1 MRLLLVFLDGA
12 LSTRA
17 LGHAP
22 SFGRISQMVFAT
34 MPTQTIARMSD
45 GPPLA
50 ARNIARLL
58 ACLLLDW
65 PTSPSISTL
74 HQRLA
79 LTECVLLLHGLS
91 RCEPFDNVHG
101 KDSLRGNPT
110 EYSASF
116 PPVLFSRPESE
127 IDTRTREGAP
137 SLHRERYELL
147 ANSARA
153 WTCASLRSIGILP
166 MNSAWPAKA
175 AEQFRSESSRDTIGF
190 WLSITRARI
199 ARNARMDQ
207 PKEQF
212 ASHPLPLRHH
222 QHVIGYSTAKR
233 IIVKETKALASE
245 PFASTPVGAIREKY
259 TFTGKFFHCRVAKFK
274 PRLEYVRR
282 QSAGEGTCVCSAQ
295 VIARVLCFYDCGIRQ
310 TNCLCLSVSVLIL
323 CC

>member
-1 MRLLLVFLDGA
+1 
-12 LSTRA
+12 
-17 LGHAP
+17 
-22 SFGRISQMVFAT
+22 MVFAT
-34 MPTQTIARMSD
+34 MPTQTIARMSN

-79 LTECVLLLHGLS
+79 LTECVSLLHGLS

-153 WTCASLRSIGILP
+153 WTRASLRSIGILP

-175 AEQFRSESSRDTIGF
+175 AEQFRSEPSRDTRF
-190 WLSITRARI
+190 LAFDHPSPHRAQCAHGPAQRTV
-199 ARNARMDQ
+199 RK
-207 PKEQF
+207 P
-212 ASHPLPLRHH
+212 PP
-222 QHVIGYSTAKR
+222 
-233 IIVKETKALASE
+233 
-245 PFASTPVGAIREKY
+245 PFATLSACDRI
-259 TFTGKFFHCRVAKFK
+259 FH
-274 PRLEYVRR
+274 
-282 QSAGEGTCVCSAQ
+282 GEAHY
-295 VIARVLCFYDCGIRQ
+295 R
-310 TNCLCLSVSVLIL
+310 
-323 CC
+323 